1 MNIEGVL
8 NKDLHDGE
16 PTPLENI
23 VFPYEVFPEDLN
35 MIINELYDKLQYPKE
50 YTAGAL
56 IFAVSVITGNTRR
69 IELKTGYTDSASV
82 FLINVGR
89 AGANKTRPFKDILK
103 PIRKKD
109 FEALQEYKRKLQ
121 NYKDE
126 LTSEKPDEVN
136 YIVSDFTPEY
146 LIKALSQNPRG
157 VSVFVDEILGWLKN
171 LDKYTKGSSLEFYLS
186 LWSGITAKV
195 NRATQETL
203 SVERPFTS
211 IAGTIQPSRL
221 IKEFKDKED
230 NGFLDRFLFIY
241 PTKQEKDNLNEAPV
255 DKSILNSWEVLVSQL
270 YSNLDDTQE
279 TKYTTCTTEARRM
292 LIKWINDHKGE
303 NEDENITGL
312 FQKLHSYLLRLTLI
326 VYIMEWITGE
336 NKEGVINEQT
346 AEKGIK
352 LVEYFKETALKVRA
366 EMYSNDTYLDSLSED
381 KQALYNR
388 LNERFR
394 TSEAVEEGEKLNI
407 PSITVK
413 RFITDKR
420 LFKKLAHGVYEK
432 KYH

>member
-1 MNIEGVL
+1 MNIEGIL
-8 NKDLHDGE
+8 SKDLHDGE

-23 VFPYEVFPEDLN
+23 VFPYEVFPKDLN
-35 MIINELYDKLQYPKE
+35 IIINELYDKLQYPKE

-211 IAGTIQPSRL
+211 IDSGNNTAQ
-221 IKEFKDKED
+221 
-230 NGFLDRFLFIY
+230 
-241 PTKQEKDNLNEAPV
+241 
-255 DKSILNSWEVLVSQL
+255 
-270 YSNLDDTQE
+270 
-279 TKYTTCTTEARRM
+279 
-292 LIKWINDHKGE
+292 
-303 NEDENITGL
+303 
-312 FQKLHSYLLRLTLI
+312 
-326 VYIMEWITGE
+326 
-336 NKEGVINEQT
+336 QT
-346 AEKGIK
+346 NKGI
-352 LVEYFKETALKVRA
+352 
-366 EMYSNDTYLDSLSED
+366 
-381 KQALYNR
+381 
-388 LNERFR
+388 
-394 TSEAVEEGEKLNI
+394 
-407 PSITVK
+407 
-413 RFITDKR
+413 
-420 LFKKLAHGVYEK
+420 
-432 KYH
+432 